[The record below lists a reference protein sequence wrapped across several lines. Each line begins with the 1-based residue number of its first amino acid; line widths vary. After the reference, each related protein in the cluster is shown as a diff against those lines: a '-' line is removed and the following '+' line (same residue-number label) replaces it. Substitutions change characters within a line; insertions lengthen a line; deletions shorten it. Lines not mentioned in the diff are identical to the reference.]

1 MPRHTILPHHHRS
14 YLSMFKILKILTIFW
29 KLKRFREKI
38 EHCSYCLKMC
48 SCKIDKNRT
57 LLRSRRAP
65 NTCDIELLTDTILK
79 YTVIFSL
86 LHVNWTISVQKSVWW
101 SDSDRWTYRSILSTG
116 ALFPLVKSYPFD
128 DGLDAH
134 QQPYSR
140 KLSASWIEF
149 DICIASDSSV
159 II

>member
-1 MPRHTILPHHHRS
+1 MMPRHTILPHHHRS
-14 YLSMFKILKILTIFW
+14 CLYMFKIFEIFV
-29 KLKRFREKI
+29 KFCEIFNVNKI

-48 SCKIDKNRT
+48 SCRIDKNRT
-57 LLRSRRAP
+57 LLRNRRAP
-65 NTCDIELLTDTILK
+65 NTCDIELLIDTILK

-86 LHVNWTISVQKSVWW
+86 SKSPFLFKHHK
-101 SDSDRWTYRSILSTG
+101 SDGWTYRSILSTG
-116 ALFPLVKSYPFD
+116 ALLPLVKSYPFD

-134 QQPYSR
+134 QHPYSR